1 VQESYNAP
9 VEIKDNLIYK
19 DNLASRTTIL
29 LEGTS
34 NYFEK
39 LQQERAQLQSRQLLR
54 QETAQSPASSLD
66 SRPRRRLGLA
76 PWHRRNSHESVLSV
90 SSSVHRLLQG
100 MTPAATPVLE
110 RRYIGSDG
118 KEYLAGIDQNRQ
130 HNIMKRA
137 LTSSS

>member
-1 VQESYNAP
+1 MQESYNAR
-9 VEIKDNLIYK
+9 VEIKDNLMYK
-19 DNLASRTTIL
+19 DPLASRTTIL
-29 LEGTS
+29 LGGTS

-39 LQQERAQLQSRQLLR
+39 LQQERAQVQSHQGLR
-54 QETAQSPASSLD
+54 HTIQSPASSQY

-90 SSSVHRLLQG
+90 SSSVHRLLRG
-100 MTPAATPVLE
+100 KTPAATPVLE

-118 KEYLAGIDQNRQ
+118 KVYLAGIDPNRQ

-137 LTSSS
+137 LTFSS